1 MVKDQGIAEVDIV
14 VEDKRWLAVDL
25 QTIAD
30 QAVAGVLARL
40 QFD

>member
-25 QTIAD
+25 QAIAD
-30 QAVAGVLARL
+30 RAVAGVLDASS
-40 QFD
+40 D